1 MTKTVVI
8 TRPEGISDG
17 ANELS
22 AKVEAL
28 GLRPLRLSV
37 LRCELLELSAAEEQ
51 LLRGFMAEGHGWV
64 AFLSPNSVL
73 AFRHVCDE
81 RLHGLVVPPSIKFA
95 VQGGGTADAL
105 QSCFGHRPDFV
116 PSVFVAEEFGEE
128 FAREARQ
135 GGKVLV
141 PQSAEGRDI
150 LAPLLRSK
158 GFDVVSLDTY
168 RTRQVPLSSED
179 RAAFERL
186 EPGQSVLVFMSP
198 SAVRA
203 TVRALADQR
212 PLLEAIPIISVG
224 PITTQAVKQ
233 AGLQVA
239 FEATP
244 HSEEGV
250 IEALRTY
257 FHL

>member
-8 TRPEGISDG
+8 TRPDGISEG
-17 ANELS
+17 ARELS

-28 GLRPLRLSV
+28 GLSPLHVSV
-37 LRCELLELSAAEEQ
+37 LRCEVVDLSADEER
-51 LLRGFMAEGHGWV
+51 LLRDFIAEGRGWI
-64 AFLSPNSVL
+64 AFLSPNSVH
-73 AFRHVCDE
+73 AFRHICE
-81 RLHGLVVPPSIKFA
+81 QRLSGLVVPSSIKFA
-95 VQGGGTADAL
+95 VQGSGTADAL
-105 QSCFGHRPDFV
+105 QSCFGRRPDFV
-116 PSVFVAEEFGEE
+116 PTVFVAEEFGEE
-128 FAREARQ
+128 FARATGQPES
-135 GGKVLV
+135 VLV
-141 PQSAEGRDI
+141 PQSADGRDI

-158 GFDVVSLDTY
+158 GLHVISLDTY
-168 RTRQVPLSSED
+168 RTSEVSLSSED

-186 EPGQSVLVFMSP
+186 EPRESVLVFMSP

-203 TVRALADQR
+203 TVRALAHQR
-212 PLLEAIPIISVG
+212 PLLEAMSVISVG

-233 AGLQVA
+233 AGLKVA
-239 FEATP
+239 VEATT

>member
-1 MTKTVVI
+1 MIKTVVI
-8 TRPEGISDG
+8 TRPSGISDG
-17 ANELS
+17 ARELS

-28 GLRPLRLSV
+28 GLFPLHVSV
-37 LRCELLELSAAEEQ
+37 LRCEVVELAADEKQ
-51 LLRGFMAEGHGWV
+51 LLRDFVAEGRGWI
-64 AFLSPNSVL
+64 AFLSPSSVH
-73 AFRHVCDE
+73 AFRHICE
-81 RLHGLVVPPSIKFA
+81 QRLSGLVIPPSIKVA
-95 VQGGGTADAL
+95 AQGSGTADAL
-105 QSCFGHRPDFV
+105 QSCFGRHPDFV

-128 FAREARQ
+128 FARETSQ
-135 GGKVLV
+135 SESVLV

-168 RTRQVPLSSED
+168 RMCEVPLSSED
-179 RAAFERL
+179 RSAFEKLKPRD
-186 EPGQSVLVFMSP
+186 SVLVFMSP

-203 TVRALADQR
+203 TVRALAHQR
-212 PLLEAIPIISVG
+212 PLLEAMSVISVG

-233 AGLQVA
+233 AGLKVA
-239 FEATP
+239 VEATT